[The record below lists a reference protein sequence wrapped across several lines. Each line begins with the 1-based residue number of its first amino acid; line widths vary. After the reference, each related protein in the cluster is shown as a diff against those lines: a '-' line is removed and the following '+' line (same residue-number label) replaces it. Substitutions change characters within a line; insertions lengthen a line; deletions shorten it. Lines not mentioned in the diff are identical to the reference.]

1 MRKTETRV
9 LLQDE
14 HKPHGV
20 SMSRSGS
27 GPISVM
33 SSSFYSVVL
42 IWISSRSRNIF
53 LLRQTVNMSLWY
65 VRTKA
70 VSLILFVSG
79 KFALHCNF

>member
-20 SMSRSGS
+20 SLSMSRSGS

-42 IWISSRSRNIF
+42 IWIFSSSRNIF
-53 LLRQTVNMSLWY
+53 LLRQTVNMSLW
-65 VRTKA
+65 R
-70 VSLILFVSG
+70 LW
-79 KFALHCNF
+79 

>member
-20 SMSRSGS
+20 SMSRGGS

-33 SSSFYSVVL
+33 SSSFYSGVL
-42 IWISSRSRNIF
+42 IWISSSSTNIF
-53 LLRQTVNMSLWY
+53 LLRQTVNMSLW
-65 VRTKA
+65 R
-70 VSLILFVSG
+70 LW
-79 KFALHCNF
+79 

>member
-33 SSSFYSVVL
+33 SSFYSVVL
-42 IWISSRSRNIF
+42 IWISIAAAEIYF
-53 LLRQTVNMSLWY
+53 CC
-65 VRTKA
+65 
-70 VSLILFVSG
+70 G
-79 KFALHCNF
+79 KQ